1 MPDEEQAAD
10 AVEYDV
16 VIDGE
21 KLSEDWADD
30 LSFREQREFRDT
42 VRELIGDSKA
52 DVDIENLAIVDW
64 LPALVYMRRKR
75 KDPEYT
81 LEQALEGKPTDF
93 LVEQPKS
100 EGGTKVPPTSGAK
113 RRPARKR

>member
-1 MPDEEQAAD
+1 MPDEQAAE

-75 KDPEYT
+75 KDPEYKLDHVMDT
-81 LEQALEGKPTDF
+81 KPTDF
-93 LVEQPKS
+93 LVEQVA
-100 EGGTKVPPTSGAK
+100 ERPPTKAAAVAAK
-113 RRPARKR
+113 AKARTKR